1 MIPHWFPKS
10 EVKELGR
17 IGDFHKIA
25 EGGYGEVF
33 TAELRPPGAPST
45 QRVVVKKF
53 KPHFAPEDQGRLEK
67 FLREA
72 RILKSLSH
80 PSIPR
85 YIDGFVSGNTAFY
98 VMEYVDGQDLNKV
111 LYQASRSRLPPCF
124 ALAFHVMDGLL
135 EALDYLHR
143 YAPAGG
149 GIDPIIHGDI
159 KPKNV
164 MLQQDLKIRLLDFST
179 SQRSSE
185 ISGFLGGS
193 LAYAPLEFFTG
204 GRPSPQFDLYSATAV
219 FFDLLAFRQV
229 LDNANT
235 QYQAFAML
243 AEEKNLEKVRTADFP
258 GPLKNLL
265 LRGLAKEPGDRFASA
280 REFRAELTKIA
291 ESLAVPWRDRALLGA
306 TAAKFGK
313 IG

>member
-17 IGDFHKIA
+17 FLDFHKLS

-33 TAELRPPGAPST
+33 TAELRPPGSDSAR
-45 QRVVVKKF
+45 RVVVKKF
-53 KPHFAPEDQGRLEK
+53 KPHFGPEDQSRLEK

-72 RILKSLSH
+72 RMLKSLSH
-80 PSIPR
+80 PSLPR
-85 YIDGFVSGNTAFY
+85 YLDGFVSGDTAFY
-98 VMEYVDGQDLNKV
+98 VMEYVDGQDLNKI
-111 LYQASRSRLPPCF
+111 LYQAVRSRRTPCF

-135 EALDYLHR
+135 EALDYLHG
-143 YAPAGG
+143 YAPSGRA
-149 GIDPIIHGDI
+149 DPVVHGDV

-164 MLQQDLKIRLLDFST
+164 MLQPDLKIRLLDFST

-204 GRPSPQFDLYSATAV
+204 GRPSPQFDLYSASAV
-219 FFDLLAFRQV
+219 FFDLLTFRQI

-235 QYQAFAML
+235 QYGAFAML
-243 AEEKNLEKVRTADFP
+243 AEEKNLEKARNAGFP
-258 GPLKNLL
+258 RPLETLL

-280 REFRAELTKIA
+280 RVFREELTKTA
-291 ESLAVPWRDRALLGA
+291 ETLAVPWRDRALLLE